1 MPSPISHN
9 EQILAQAII
18 MQAVR
23 DWRAA
28 KYKLYINPDN
38 RFAASDI
45 YACERFFRSA
55 WFQRL
60 TTADGEWIL
69 RCMQDE
75 IPRKPSRGND
85 HDCLSMRGRKAVPK

>member
-1 MPSPISHN
+1 MPDRISHN

-28 KYKLYINPDN
+28 KYKLYINPEN
-38 RFAASDI
+38 RFAASDLRE
-45 YACERFFRSA
+45 CERFFESV

-60 TTADGEWIL
+60 STVDGRWIL
-69 RCMQDE
+69 RKMQTE
-75 IPRKPSRGND
+75 YPKKPSRGND
-85 HDCLSMRGRKAVPK
+85 FDCLSLNNMRRDKK

>member
-1 MPSPISHN
+1 MPDLISHN

-28 KYKLYINPDN
+28 RWKLSVNPNN

-69 RCMQDE
+69 RCMREE
-75 IPRKPSRGND
+75 IPRKPSRGKG
-85 HDCLSMRGRKAVPK
+85 HDCLSMGGRRAPK